1 MNGKQPDI
9 GVDTKFGANTPVKE
23 FGVVLRFY
31 EGCSDLTDYQ
41 LFVERLQKS
50 ILSS

>member
-23 FGVVLRFY
+23 FGIFLRFY
-31 EGCSDLTDYQ
+31 EGYSDLTP
-41 LFVERLQKS
+41 L
-50 ILSS
+50 LSGATHF